1 VTLARLLSD
10 AAARVPDRPA
20 LVLDSGRITYAELN
34 DRAAKAAGA
43 LRKCGF
49 GRGDTVAFVMPN
61 SLESVAVFHGAL
73 RLGAVPIPLNPLLSE
88 REIQARL
95 EAFDTP
101 LVAVG
106 DLAGPAWHEVS
117 DRAPE
122 DVAVM
127 LFTSGT
133 TGVPRVIQLTH
144 FGLRLSVEA
153 TAVSL
158 GLTEHDV
165 VFGAVPLSHVFGMTG
180 CMNATFAAGACLAL
194 VPRFQASS
202 ALETIEQEG
211 VTVFMGVPAMCIALL
226 AEPGEL
232 RLRVAH
238 VGGAPLPEETR
249 RAFAE
254 RSCAAVLEAYGM
266 TEAGGA
272 VAIERA
278 GRLHKPGSVGG
289 ALTGELR
296 IAEDGEVLVRAPTL
310 ARGLD
315 GWFATGDVGRLDA
328 DGDLFLLDRKK
339 NVILRGGYTVYPR
352 EVEEALAEYPGV
364 REAVVLGIPHA
375 TLGEEVAALVVAD
388 GADPDELKAFIRE
401 RVAAYKY
408 PRLIELVEELPH
420 GPTGKIDR
428 RAIDTAA
435 LAARL

>member
-1 VTLARLLSD
+1 VTLKRLLAD
-10 AAARVPDRPA
+10 AAARFSDRPA
-20 LVLDSGRITYAELN
+20 LVAEGSVTTYGELDAEAE
-34 DRAAKAAGA
+34 RAADLGV
-43 LRKCGF
+43 RP
-49 GRGDTVAFVMPN
+49 GDPAAFVMANTPD
-61 SLESVAVFHGAL
+61 SVATFHGAL
-73 RLGAVPIPLNPLLSE
+73 RAGAVPVPLNPLLSE
-88 REIQARL
+88 RETKARS
-95 EAFDTP
+95 
-101 LVAVG
+101 VG
-106 DLAGPAWHEVS
+106 E
-117 DRAPE
+117 RALE
-122 DVAVM
+122 DVAVT
-127 LFTSGT
+127 LYTSGT
-133 TGVPRVIQLTH
+133 TGEPRVIQLTH
-144 FGLRLSVEA
+144 SGLRLSAEA
-153 TAVSL
+153 TAASL

-165 VFGAVPLSHVFGMTG
+165 VFGAAPLSHVFGMTG
-180 CMNATFAAGACLAL
+180 CMNATFSAGACLAL
-194 VPRFQASS
+194 VPRFQAAS

-232 RLRVAH
+232 SLRVAH

-254 RSCAAVLEAYGM
+254 RSGAEVLEGYGM

-272 VAIERA
+272 VAIERV
-278 GRLHKPGSVGG
+278 GRPHKPGSVGS

-315 GWFATGDVGRLDA
+315 GWFATGDIGRLDA

-339 NVILRGGYTVYPR
+339 HVILRGGYTVYPR
-352 EVEEALAEYPGV
+352 EVEEALAEHPGV

-388 GADPDELKAFIRE
+388 GADPDELKAFVRE

-408 PRLIELVEELPH
+408 PRLIEVVDELPH
-420 GPTGKIDR
+420 GATGKIDR
-428 RAIDTAA
+428 RAIDRNA